1 MAFVIASRLWV
12 MSVDANGEPTGPPRR
27 LTDEVAESP
36 SWGNGSREILY
47 QSNGRLRIV
56 SADGGEPR
64 TARVDLRWRRADPPR
79 RQVIHA
85 GRLWDG
91 VSHDVRRNVD
101 IVLLDNRIVRITP
114 HRDRRGRR
122 VIDASG
128 VTVIPGLWD
137 SHVHQELDRSFL
149 GARSALQ
156 QLAFGV
162 TSTVSVGD
170 PVYLALEDR
179 EALASGDRTG
189 PRFFATGEG
198 LDGSRIYYDFF
209 RPIASGAE
217 LERELSRVGAL
228 DFDVL
233 KTYVRLPNSHQ
244 KRAIEFGHRLG
255 LPSWWHYWYPA
266 MAFGMDGTSHV
277 SATQR
282 LGFSRTQSVGG
293 ISYSDID
300 TLAAGSKMSMTTT
313 LAGET
318 LLSEDPGLLDDRRV
332 TTLYTPWQLDT
343 LREAIEEATTTDQ
356 TEARV
361 GLACEVDVLKRIVR
375 RDGHVLAGTDVPLR
389 DIVGIDTQLQL
400 RSMVWGGMTPYEPC
414 EPPPSSRRPC
424 SGSPATSGRCGP
436 AGSPT

>member
-1 MAFVIASRLWV
+1 MAFDIASRLWV

-128 VTVIPGLWD
+128 LTVIPGLWD

-189 PRFFATGEG
+189 F
-198 LDGSRIYYDFF
+198 GSGSNR
-209 RPIASGAE
+209 
-217 LERELSRVGAL
+217 
-228 DFDVL
+228 
-233 KTYVRLPNSHQ
+233 
-244 KRAIEFGHRLG
+244 
-255 LPSWWHYWYPA
+255 
-266 MAFGMDGTSHV
+266 
-277 SATQR
+277 
-282 LGFSRTQSVGG
+282 GG
-293 ISYSDID
+293 ITGI
-300 TLAAGSKMSMTTT
+300 
-313 LAGET
+313 
-318 LLSEDPGLLDDRRV
+318 RR
-332 TTLYTPWQLDT
+332 W
-343 LREAIEEATTTDQ
+343 
-356 TEARV
+356 
-361 GLACEVDVLKRIVR
+361 
-375 RDGHVLAGTDVPLR
+375 
-389 DIVGIDTQLQL
+389 
-400 RSMVWGGMTPYEPC
+400 RSAWTA
-414 EPPPSSRRPC
+414 PP
-424 SGSPATSGRCGP
+424 T
-436 AGSPT
+436 